1 MEKELGYSQMRFNY
15 ITDYAN
21 QISEEA
27 TRMEMAWQN
36 RKNFNSEVDLEK
48 WLEGQRR
55 DINDM
60 MTTLNQYLEPIE
72 AYMNKGE

>member
-36 RKNFNSEVDLEK
+36 RKNFTSEVDLEK
-48 WLEGQRR
+48 WLEGQRK
-55 DINDM
+55 DIEDM
-60 MTTLNQYLEPIE
+60 TKSLNQYLEPLE
-72 AYMNKGE
+72 AYMNKED

>member
-1 MEKELGYSQMRFNY
+1 MEKELGYSQMKFNY

-21 QISEEA
+21 QIAEES

-55 DINDM
+55 DINDR

-72 AYMNKGE
+72 AYMNKED